1 MTTVPSHSQGR
12 PPEGTA
18 STELQPSGDTGSHR
32 RPPAVETPAS
42 APTEPPAPAPG
53 ERGAGAAPW
62 VVGVAAL
69 TFALAFA
76 VLAMLRHRAFSS
88 GRFDLGNMVQA
99 VWSAAHGGLFST
111 TEVSGEQFSRLGA
124 HVDPILAL
132 FAPLW
137 WLWPSP
143 DLLLV
148 VQAAAV
154 ASGAV
159 PAYLLGRRWLGDPR
173 LAVAAGLAWLLYP
186 TLQHAVL
193 FDFHPVTLAAPLLMW
208 ALWAAEAERRLPF
221 VLTAGAAALCQEQ
234 VGLMVA
240 LLAFWTWRRHPEM
253 RRTALA
259 LGAGAL
265 TWVVVCMQ
273 VIIPAFA
280 LRGESPFV
288 SRYSGLGDSPAAV
301 LWTLVSDPV
310 DSAQMLLSPD
320 RLVYLLTLLWPLA
333 FLPLLAPGLALLA
346 APQFAI
352 NLMAGAGLDDGIAG
366 VNPIHT
372 IEYHYAVVIAPF
384 MVGAAILGLARL
396 RARLESWRERP
407 ATRVG
412 WPAALSAGL
421 VALVFAGGVA
431 GGPLPVWGWVPGG
444 YDGSPL
450 HQFRPDDTDRALREA
465 VALIPDGVPVSAT
478 NDAGAHLSA
487 RARIMLFPA
496 VEEAEWVVVVDTPR
510 TRAVARDRPTL
521 RPPEFAP
528 TVLRLRTDTRW
539 VLAYE
544 DAGVSV
550 FRRAS
555 PLRGEGASAS

>member
-1 MTTVPSHSQGR
+1 M
-12 PPEGTA
+12 
-18 STELQPSGDTGSHR
+18 
-32 RPPAVETPAS
+32 
-42 APTEPPAPAPG
+42 
-53 ERGAGAAPW
+53 
-62 VVGVAAL
+62 AAL
-69 TFALAFA
+69 AFAAGFA
-76 VLAMLRHRAFSS
+76 VLAMLRHRAFST

-99 VWSAAHGGLFST
+99 VWSAANGGLFST

-143 DLLLV
+143 DMLLV

-173 LAVAAGLAWLLYP
+173 LAAAAGLAYLLYP

-208 ALWAAEAERRLPF
+208 ALWAAEAERRVPLA
-221 VLTAGAAALCQEQ
+221 LAAGAAVLCQEQ
-234 VGLMVA
+234 VGLVVA
-240 LLAFWTWRRHPEM
+240 FLALWTWRRHPAM

-259 LGAGAL
+259 LGAASL
-265 TWVVVCMQ
+265 TWVVLCMQ
-273 VIIPAFA
+273 VIVPAFG
-280 LRGESPFV
+280 LEGESPFLT
-288 SRYSGLGDSPAAV
+288 RYSGLGSNPAAI
-301 LWTLVSDPV
+301 LWNLVSDPV
-310 DSAQMLLSPD
+310 GSAELLVTPN
-320 RLVYLLTLLWPLA
+320 RLLYLFTLLWPLA
-333 FLPLLAPGLALLA
+333 FLPLLAPGLALVA

-366 VNPIHT
+366 ANPIHT

-396 RARLESWRERP
+396 REWLRTRRERP
-407 ATRVG
+407 DG
-412 WPAALSAGL
+412 WSGGPGIVAGGL
-421 VALVFAGGVA
+421 VALVFAGGVM
-431 GGPLPVWGWVPGG
+431 GGPLPVWGFVPGG

-487 RARIMLFPA
+487 RERIMLFPV
-496 VEEAEWVVVVDTPR
+496 VEEAEWVVMVDTPR

-539 VLAYE
+539 VVVYE

-550 FRRAS
+550 FRRAT